1 MADTGPEKLGRYQ
14 LLALLA
20 TGGMAEIYLARQT
33 GIKGFERLVV
43 VKRILPHLARK
54 SRFVEMFLDEARIAA
69 QLSHPNIVQ
78 IFDLGH
84 EDGEYYIAM
93 EYLEGE
99 SLGYLVREGR
109 SGGHFLPSQLAA
121 AIVGQVCDG
130 LDYAHKF
137 KDETGKPLNI
147 VHRDVSPHNIIVLF
161 SGGVKLVDFGIA
173 RAASQSHQTEAGTRK
188 GKLTYMPPEQYM
200 SNPVDAR
207 SDVFSLGAVMWE
219 LLTRRRLFKRE
230 SEAAVIQAI
239 LNQPVPE
246 VLEIRPDI
254 SPDLAAVAMRAL
266 RRDPAER
273 FQDAG
278 AMGATIRESLRASG
292 AAAGMPEIAA
302 FVSLVFA
309 ERARTKQRLL
319 EEIRSQGSSSISLGV
334 LKPDTDE
341 SLPSRSQ
348 VEKSDLAEQDT
359 VRGGRV
365 LVPPGEPNDDLPTAK
380 RKRPPVDDGRAPTGS
395 SFVLRS
401 AKIAIPV
408 LVVFS
413 IVLLWLTT
421 GENQNDSDAVSRTH
435 EDRLLPKQ
443 PGEPPMSVAAGVVDA
458 GPADADAAAAGDR
471 PASGSAGART
481 ALLDIRS
488 KPSGC
493 RVEIDGVE
501 VPGLTPLEEVAV
513 EAGVEHKL
521 TAICKL
527 HARQEKLI
535 TGGPNEH
542 LLAEFAPERL
552 KTALPKTGRLRLN
565 TVPWSEIYLG
575 RRKLG
580 MTPLLG
586 VKLPAGTHTLKAVNE
601 TKNLKRTFKVT
612 IQAGH
617 TTSLKI
623 PLKD

>member
-54 SRFVEMFLDEARIAA
+54 ERFVEMFLDEARIAA

-99 SLGYLVREGR
+99 SLGHLAREAGA
-109 SGGHFLPSQLAA
+109 SGSFLPPQLAA
-121 AIVGQVCDG
+121 GIVAQVCDG
-130 LDYAHKF
+130 LDYAHKL
-137 KDETGKPLNI
+137 KDENGKPLKI

-230 SEAAVIQAI
+230 NEAAVIQAI
-239 LNQPVPE
+239 LNEPVPE
-246 VLEIRPDI
+246 VREIRPDLA
-254 SPDLAAVAMRAL
+254 PDLAAVAMRAL

-278 AMGATIRESLRASG
+278 EMGAAIMESLRATG

-309 ERARTKQRLL
+309 ERAMTKQRLL
-319 EEIRSQGSSSISLGV
+319 EEIRSQGSSSISLKV

-348 VEKSDLAEQDT
+348 VENPEAEQET

-365 LVPPGEPNDDLPTAK
+365 LVHPGKQPGKPDDDLPTAK
-380 RKRPPVDDGRAPTGS
+380 RKRPLVDQGHAS
-395 SFVLRS
+395 SEASLLLRS
-401 AKIAIPV
+401 VMIAIPV

-413 IVLLWLTT
+413 IVLLWLTS
-421 GENQNDSDAVSRTH
+421 GET
-435 EDRLLPKQ
+435 P
-443 PGEPPMSVAAGVVDA
+443 PGERLNVPIAIARPHEAEPLPPQPDEPPASVAPDV
-458 GPADADAAAAGDR
+458 
-471 PASGSAGART
+471 AGART
-481 ALLDIRS
+481 ALLSIRS

-493 RVEIDGVE
+493 RIEIDGVE

-513 EAGVEHKL
+513 EAGVEH
-521 TAICKL
+521 TVAASCKR

-535 TGGPNEH
+535 SAGPDER
-542 LLAEFAPERL
+542 LLADFAPDKLEP
-552 KTALPKTGRLRLN
+552 AVSKTGRLRLN
-565 TVPWSEIYLG
+565 TVPWSEVFLG
-575 RRKLG
+575 RRRLG

-586 VKLPAGTHTLKAVNE
+586 VKLPAGTYTLTAVNE
-601 TKNLKRTFKVT
+601 SKNLSRTFKVT
-612 IQAGH
+612 IQAGR

-623 PLKD
+623 PLSK

>member
-1 MADTGPEKLGRYQ
+1 MEPMADTGPEKLGRYQ

-54 SRFVEMFLDEARIAA
+54 ERFVEMFLDEARIAA

-99 SLGYLVREGR
+99 SLGYLVHEARA
-109 SGGHFLPSQLAA
+109 SGHSLPSQLAA
-121 AIVGQVCDG
+121 AIVAQVCDG
-130 LDYAHKF
+130 LDYAHKL
-137 KDETGKPLNI
+137 KDENGKPLKI

-173 RAASQSHQTEAGTRK
+173 RAASQSHQTQAGTRK

-230 SEAAVIQAI
+230 NEAAVIQAI
-239 LNQPVPE
+239 LNEPVPE
-246 VLEIRPDI
+246 VREIRPDLT
-254 SPDLAAVAMRAL
+254 PDLAAVAMRAL

-278 AMGATIRESLRASG
+278 EMGAAIRESLRATG

-319 EEIRSQGSSSISLGV
+319 EEIKSQGSSSISFKV

-348 VEKSDLAEQDT
+348 VEKPAEAEQET
-359 VRGGRV
+359 VRGGRL
-365 LVPPGEPNDDLPTAK
+365 LVPPGKTPGKPDDDLPTAK
-380 RKRPPVDDGRAPTGS
+380 RKRPLVDQSQAPAEASLLLRA
-395 SFVLRS
+395 V
-401 AKIAIPV
+401 KIVIPV

-413 IVLLWLTT
+413 IVLLWLTS
-421 GENQNDSDAVSRTH
+421 GETPH
-435 EDRLLPKQ
+435 
-443 PGEPPMSVAAGVVDA
+443 GEPLNDPIAITRPHEAEPLPAQPDQPPESVASGV
-458 GPADADAAAAGDR
+458 
-471 PASGSAGART
+471 AGART
-481 ALLDIRS
+481 ALVSIRS

-501 VPGLTPLEEVAV
+501 VPGLTPQEEVAV
-513 EAGVEHKL
+513 EAGVEHKV
-521 TAICKL
+521 TVICKR
-527 HARQEKLI
+527 HDRQEKVI
-535 TGGPNEH
+535 SGGPDEH
-542 LLAEFAPERL
+542 LLAEFAPDRL
-552 KTALPKTGRLRLN
+552 KTAVSKTGRLRLN
-565 TVPWSEIYLG
+565 TVPWSEVFLG

-586 VKLPAGTHTLKAVNE
+586 VKLPAGTYTLRAVNE
-601 TKNLKRTFKVT
+601 NKNLSRTFKVT
-612 IQAGH
+612 IQAGR
-617 TTSLKI
+617 TTSLKMS
-623 PLKD
+623 LKK